1 MTCVLVGEDALRKI
15 GSVGKPVSIVAVR
28 IVDDDMKDVPPGE
41 VGEIVYR
48 GPSVVSGYQKSAGA
62 WAFRPVVK
70 ADGPSRPQAGRFCCS
85 MYWRRTEIGAP
96 PTEPAKYEP
105 DHSRLA
111 RQ

>member
-41 VGEIVYR
+41 VGEVGEIVYR
-48 GPSVVSGYQKSAGA
+48 GPSVMSGYQKSAGA

-70 ADGPSRPQAGRFCCS
+70 ADGS
-85 MYWRRTEIGAP
+85 
-96 PTEPAKYEP
+96 
-105 DHSRLA
+105 
-111 RQ
+111 